1 MSASLQVCG
10 LKCFNFLWPGDQIA
24 HLWWRLLHGQMS
36 KVYMPKVA
44 IVLIGTNDLFAEADC
59 LANNETALEDS
70 VSKIFKR
77 WGWHALPSTFLA

>member
-1 MSASLQVCG
+1 
-10 LKCFNFLWPGDQIA
+10 
-24 HLWWRLLHGQMS
+24 
-36 KVYMPKVA
+36 MPKVA

-70 VSKIFKR
+70 VSNIFKR